1 MTLSKPS
8 HRANLS
14 ADSHNGTQ
22 EQAALY
28 HRDTIFI
35 QEIRLIS
42 VPFIYVL
49 RLQLRL
55 VLGHGSAHHISD
67 IAGGLVQE
75 EGHALA
81 AEVFAD
87 DVELDCV
94 FVDHVGD
101 SADEQK
107 SVKKLSN
114 VQKGK
119 THPQP
124 SSTTWDQP

>member
-49 RLQLRL
+49 R
-55 VLGHGSAHHISD
+55 HISD